1 MAAGRLLNPPDP
13 LQLSSGNVSQNCKR
27 FKQKWSN
34 YDLAIG
40 TARKED
46 PIRVATFLTV
56 IGDEALDVYNA
67 FTWDSDED
75 KVKMDKVLEHFEQY
89 CEPRKNTIYE
99 RYLFFSR
106 GQESWEPIDKY
117 ATVLRNMAGSC
128 QFQDLKGSLIR
139 DHIVF
144 GIADNNVRERLLR
157 VSDLTLNKALEIARA
172 VEATQSQLKQMQNVH
187 EVNAV
192 GKKKGKFFRKKQEEK
207 KKSAN
212 GSTQQIDCKFC
223 GRKHVPDRS
232 KCPAYGQQCNK
243 CGKSNHFAAKC
254 TGGSHSSRNLHAN
267 QNLNYVQEDSD
278 GSQFEEYTIDVI
290 TYQVSAVEEKK
301 HPKQLFTSVKVNNAK
316 DVTFQLDC
324 GATCNLLS
332 LKEFSSIMG
341 DPKDL
346 YLKKTSAILKMDNG
360 TTMTPLGKCTL
371 KCAKGEMSRDADF
384 L

>member
-1 MAAGRLLNPPDP
+1 MN
-13 LQLSSGNVSQNCKR
+13 
-27 FKQKWSN
+27 
-34 YDLAIG
+34 
-40 TARKED
+40 
-46 PIRVATFLTV
+46 
-56 IGDEALDVYNA
+56 
-67 FTWDSDED
+67 
-75 KVKMDKVLEHFEQY
+75 KVLEHFEQY

-223 GRKHVPDRS
+223 GRKYVPDRS

-243 CGKSNHFAAKC
+243 CGKSNRFAAKC
-254 TGGSHSSRNLHAN
+254 TGGCLLYTSPSPRDRQKSRMPSSA
-267 QNLNYVQEDSD
+267 
-278 GSQFEEYTIDVI
+278 
-290 TYQVSAVEEKK
+290 
-301 HPKQLFTSVKVNNAK
+301 
-316 DVTFQLDC
+316 
-324 GATCNLLS
+324 
-332 LKEFSSIMG
+332 
-341 DPKDL
+341 
-346 YLKKTSAILKMDNG
+346 
-360 TTMTPLGKCTL
+360 
-371 KCAKGEMSRDADF
+371 
-384 L
+384 